1 MKKTIYLLTLALT
14 LLSGVVLANCEM
26 KNEDNSPK
34 KPSSIADKKANEKAR
49 KKWEGS
55 PDGKRYMA
63 WKVSPLGKKVQAS
76 YEKIK
81 PSLKAFSKM
90 EAVVTCMNYQRP
102 STNNSGPKWLIVE
115 INGERYMMQ
124 FIPKEFELLKDLKVN
139 DKITIKSRSAGLSDN
154 HPHLILSSD
163 YIEHNNK
170 VLFERDLSKNNGC

>member
-1 MKKTIYLLTLALT
+1 MTLALT
-14 LLSGVVLANCEM
+14 LVSGVVLANYEM
-26 KNEDNSPK
+26 KKENKSSK
-34 KPSSIADKKANEKAR
+34 KPMSIADKKANEKAR
-49 KKWEGS
+49 KKWETS

-76 YEKIK
+76 YEKLK
-81 PSLKAFSKM
+81 PSIKTFSKM
-90 EAVVTCMNYQRP
+90 EAVVTCINYQRP

-139 DKITIKSRSAGLSDN
+139 DTITIKSRSAGLSDN
-154 HPHLILSSD
+154 HPYLILSSD
-163 YIEHNNK
+163 YIVHDNK